1 MPLGEC
7 VPDGLNQ
14 GLIFVMP
21 LLQQVQQFPLRI
33 LVHGGNLPRDW
44 PEHAAERAGRAILP
58 ALRAGRARF
67 PTACEL

>member
-1 MPLGEC
+1 
-7 VPDGLNQ
+7 
-14 GLIFVMP
+14 MP